1 MNPNSSN
8 ICIRYSVW
16 VIEEKYTHNLPI
28 YLLYIIYNKIG
39 ANWCINPKRVKDDSV
54 YLSESITIPPE
65 SGMVCQGWAHPAKD
79 AGLFTLES
87 ASSLEVMVWRRP
99 VV

>member
-39 ANWCINPKRVKDDSV
+39 ANWCINPKRVKILFRLFQTAKILRKNIPHAIILHFQNMAAILDFGGHIEQNQ
-54 YLSESITIPPE
+54 LS
-65 SGMVCQGWAHPAKD
+65 D
-79 AGLFTLES
+79 
-87 ASSLEVMVWRRP
+87 
-99 VV
+99 

>member
-39 ANWCINPKRVKDDSV
+39 ANWCINPKRVNRLQVTGKNKILRTMSR
-54 YLSESITIPPE
+54 
-65 SGMVCQGWAHPAKD
+65 
-79 AGLFTLES
+79 LFR
-87 ASSLEVMVWRRP
+87 AFF
-99 VV
+99 

>member
-39 ANWCINPKRVKDDSV
+39 ANWCINPKRVK
-54 YLSESITIPPE
+54 LPE
-65 SGMVCQGWAHPAKD
+65 HECSAGKTELEMMVVGTRA
-79 AGLFTLES
+79 
-87 ASSLEVMVWRRP
+87 
-99 VV
+99 